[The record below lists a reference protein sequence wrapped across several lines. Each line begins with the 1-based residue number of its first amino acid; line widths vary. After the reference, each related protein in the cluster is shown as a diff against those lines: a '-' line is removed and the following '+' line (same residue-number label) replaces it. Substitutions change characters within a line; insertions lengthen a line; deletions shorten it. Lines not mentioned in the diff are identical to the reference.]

1 MFTNLSIS
9 VICKKESED
18 YRMEPLNV
26 LMVTK
31 LHSQDLTVEAEYQS
45 LSRSSP
51 SSYTSSTRNQ
61 KKQKLVF
68 WLLSG
73 LNLDSLPLPT
83 LPSLCPLGALIPQ
96 RDISYVRGLW
106 KGDKICQHFD
116 PSMLTLNKTAFI
128 TTSIHFLFMLNWK
141 LLIMKDS
148 SILDKFWYII

>member
-26 LMVTK
+26 LVVTK

-68 WLLSG
+68 
-73 LNLDSLPLPT
+73 
-83 LPSLCPLGALIPQ
+83 
-96 RDISYVRGLW
+96 
-106 KGDKICQHFD
+106 
-116 PSMLTLNKTAFI
+116 
-128 TTSIHFLFMLNWK
+128 
-141 LLIMKDS
+141 
-148 SILDKFWYII
+148 